1 MQKLKIGLAAVL
13 VALTGQAVAGAFDGP
28 YVQLGIGGAST
39 QTESNYN
46 ELGLG
51 NRNSNEGA
59 FLGQILGGY
68 SRAFDRFN
76 LAGNV
81 FYNIGNQKSGKNS
94 AAATASGYTGTI
106 SQEFTM
112 KNTWG
117 VSLEPGVY
125 FADKSLGYL
134 KLSYY
139 NSQMNY
145 DVGAR
150 LTGPDINYSS
160 GFNSSKS
167 MNGIGYGLGF
177 KQLFTENIYGLVE
190 YQYVQYDTWN
200 DGPVSYKPNQNY
212 GWIGV
217 GYKF

>member
-1 MQKLKIGLAAVL
+1 MKKMCLIGALSVVSGAALAGSV
-13 VALTGQAVAGAFDGP
+13 FDGP
-28 YVQLGIGGAST
+28 YVQLAIGGVST
-39 QTESNYN
+39 ETESNYN
-46 ELGLG
+46 TLGLG
-51 NRNSNEGA
+51 NRNSSEGA
-59 FLGQILGGY
+59 FLGQILAGY
-68 SRAFDRFN
+68 SKSIEQFN

-81 FYNIGNQKSGKNS
+81 FYNIGNQKSGKNT

-106 SQEFTM
+106 SQEFTL
-112 KNTWG
+112 KNSWG
-117 VSLEPGVY
+117 VSIEPGLYV
-125 FADKSLGYL
+125 ADKTLGYL

-139 NSQMNY
+139 NTQLNY
-145 DVGAR
+145 DVGAS

-167 MNGIGYGLGF
+167 MNGIGYGLGM
-177 KQLFTENIYGLVE
+177 KQMFTDNIYGMVE

-212 GWIGV
+212 GWVGV